1 MEETREHSRTP
12 AWRIAVAFAAAAVP
26 GIHFALAALCAGL
39 ALWKPIAGISAAVA
53 AAALSLLLSGPE
65 GALVFLAVSGALVL
79 VSSRGGGAAKAVAC
93 STGPSVLLA
102 AASLLAGPGMMALD
116 RDLLEGIMPLYR
128 AAGMP
133 EAETSALV
141 DTMVYLSPGIGAVQ
155 ILLGCLASAW
165 LLGLLR
171 PQGAAGG
178 SGGEFRLGLP
188 TAWMLIGSLALLLFG
203 GGTAQGPEA
212 VRAGANILLFL
223 CAPYSIVGLVVALQF
238 GRGRPAS
245 GFLLAT
251 LLVLATP
258 MTVGLLMLV
267 GLMDTWLDL
276 RARMRAAGRSGG
288 G

>member
-1 MEETREHSRTP
+1 MEDTRGRSRAP
-12 AWRIAVAFAAAAVP
+12 GWRIALAAAAAAVP
-26 GIHFALAALCAGL
+26 GFHFALAALCARL
-39 ALWKPIAGISAAVA
+39 ALGRPLAGILA
-53 AAALSLLLSGPE
+53 AAAAAAVSLFLSGPE

-79 VSSRGGGAAKAVAC
+79 VSARGGGAAKAVAC
-93 STGPSVLLA
+93 STGPAVLLA

-116 RDLLEGIMPLYR
+116 RDLLEGVMPIYR
-128 AAGMP
+128 AAGIP

-141 DTMVYLSPGIGAVQ
+141 ETMVYLSPGIGAVQ
-155 ILLGCLASAW
+155 ILLGCVASAW

-171 PQGAAGG
+171 PPGAAGW
-178 SGGEFRLGLP
+178 SGGELRLGLP
-188 TAWMLIGSLALLLFG
+188 TAWMLIGSLVLLLFG
-203 GGTAQGPEA
+203 GRTAPGPEA
-212 VRAGANILLFL
+212 VRAGANMLLFL
-223 CAPYSIVGLVVALQF
+223 CAPYSIVGLMVALQF

-258 MTVGLLMLV
+258 MTVGLLMLL